1 MRPDLSRNLNELHV
15 NQADRAAWWLAELE
29 DGRNLYEYEMPAGST
44 ALKVVRDC
52 VNCDGTG
59 RVDGA
64 NCRQPGCYG
73 NGYIASKGPSY
84 SAIPR
89 YWVAA
94 IVDAGNENNLVFE
107 PQQQTAEQWRAAKD
121 RFFELVDDVKQTDK
135 WMEDTAENAG
145 EVHFQENAPWSGLI
159 EFVEKW
165 ADADVEEEPEDD
177 RTYEEIFGT

>member
-1 MRPDLSRNLNELHV
+1 
-15 NQADRAAWWLAELE
+15 
-29 DGRNLYEYEMPAGST
+29 MPE
-44 ALKVVRDC
+44 K
-52 VNCDGTG
+52 
-59 RVDGA
+59 
-64 NCRQPGCYG
+64 
-73 NGYIASKGPSY
+73 
-84 SAIPR
+84 
-89 YWVAA
+89 
-94 IVDAGNENNLVFE
+94 